1 VTRRLVAPAAVLGLV
16 LAAPGLARAQSWE
29 VSLLGGYTPSAGLD
43 RAAPELSAL
52 DVGGGFTFGAQAGYA
67 FSPRWTVEALYT
79 QQDSGLVADS
89 ETGRAELFS
98 FDVRTL
104 HGGAVLHFGGAEAR
118 LRPFVTLGVGATFL
132 SGGDLPSET
141 RLSFGVGGGLKYFWR
156 ESFGVR
162 AQARYR
168 PTLLGDEDAGDF
180 CDPFGFC
187 QDRLDQFE
195 LTGGVVFRF

>member
-1 VTRRLVAPAAVLGLV
+1 VTRRLAAPAAILGFV
-16 LAAPGLARAQSWE
+16 LAGPGVARAQSWE

-43 RAAPELSAL
+43 RTAPELSAL
-52 DVGGGFTFGAQAGYA
+52 DVGSGFTFGAQAGYA

-79 QQDSGLVADS
+79 QQDSGLVVDS
-89 ETGRAELFS
+89 ETGRAEVFP
-98 FDVRTL
+98 FDVRVL
-104 HGGAVLHFGGAEAR
+104 HGGAVLHLAGADAR
-118 LRPFVTLGVGATFL
+118 LRPFVTLGVGATFF

-141 RLSFGVGGGLKYFWR
+141 RLSFGLGGGLKYFWR
-156 ESFGVR
+156 DSFGVR

-168 PTLLGDEDAGDF
+168 PTLLDDEDAGDF